1 MEESALV
8 RSTHRA
14 SHAHFRGFDGLRA
27 VAILLV
33 ILWHG
38 ATTTRFPT
46 GALGPLR
53 PLVAMGW
60 AGVDLFFALSG
71 FLITSLILREER
83 RAEVTVGQ
91 ARFSLR
97 RFYLRRAL
105 RILPVFYAVF
115 FLNTYLFSGSLPSVE
130 GRRVLD
136 SASPLGLWPYA
147 TFWGNYF
154 GAYHP
159 HFGNGVVFP
168 GTAYAVLWSLC
179 VEEHFYLLWPSFLAL
194 VKPWRRR
201 IGAAVVACLI
211 MAILRFVS
219 QSAPS
224 GDPSTI
230 PQLSHLRMDSIL
242 WGAVGAILID
252 RIPSRATPRRLALAV
267 GAGMIV
273 WLVARGDLS
282 AVSRPS
288 AFGIA
293 IGLTLLALVSTVLL
307 VELIKVPDSWLARAL
322 EWAPI
327 AWVGRLSY
335 AMYLI
340 HFQAIDL
347 GRQLV
352 FSTPR
357 APTLT
362 NFLLVQAVFVLLSVA
377 GAAVL
382 HILVERPFLRLKDR
396 FGG

>member
-71 FLITSLILREER
+71 FLITALILREER
-83 RAEVTVGQ
+83 RAEATVGQ

-154 GAYHP
+154 SAYHP
-159 HFGNGVVFP
+159 HFGKGVVFP

-194 VKPWRRR
+194 VKPWRQR

-219 QSAPS
+219 QSAPF
-224 GDPSTI
+224 GDPSSI

-252 RIPSRATPRRLALAV
+252 RIPSRAGPRRLALAV
-267 GAGMIV
+267 GAGLIV
-273 WLVARGDLS
+273 LLVARGDLT

-307 VELIKVPDSWLARAL
+307 VELIKVPDSGLARAL